1 MSQKFNLRT
10 LEIKSFRG
18 IKNYTINFDSK
29 SLVLVGENG
38 SGKSSIVNAF
48 EYLFTGKVE
57 SLSGK
62 QAIKHN
68 DSLVHLG
75 DKKEDLFVE
84 AKIGKNVITRTLKDG
99 VSYKDSDIL
108 EDFKHGSF
116 LLNRQ
121 KLLKFIESTPT
132 KRYESITS
140 LIGFEYLDNIESI
153 LNKTQKSFK
162 NKVKSKNTELDDKIK
177 TIEKVYDCNIS
188 EIYDKINEILIRNDL
203 TPIDSDSDLKDFIK
217 NFSKQDFE
225 KINELNELLKLMD
238 IDMIHLN
245 DEYQNLLNDYEEAT
259 LNELKSASN
268 LLEILNKTD
277 TYILNEN
284 PDKCPICQN
293 NINPTEITDYI
304 QLKKE
309 ELSENTNTLQN
320 WRNNYKE
327 FSEKLK
333 NLNYKLTSIKNRID
347 DNEFELHLDELIF
360 DLDNLANFK
369 LKVSE
374 IDKKALINLNN
385 NFLSIKD
392 NIKREYE
399 KLNDAENIAELNNVY
414 EVIFNLNE
422 KKNIENELEIL
433 EKQFNLAEKTYSSF
447 KNKKQEEVDRI
458 IKDIQE
464 LVTKYYNFIHKD
476 ESFNSPHINAPKSTR
491 ITIDLTFN
499 NITADP
505 RSYSS
510 EGHLDSLGL
519 CIFLAFAKMF
529 NKYDFL
535 ILDDIISTVDLSHKE
550 RIIKLLFNEFRD
562 YKFIITTHNKLWFRQ
577 VKNFAQKYKINGSF
591 IFAEIR
597 TLDEQTGPVL
607 SINMFSKE
615 VIENHLQNG
624 DTFAAGNSIR
634 RYLESVFEKICKE
647 NQIPVP
653 LKDHLMVNDYY
664 EAITSFFEEM
674 FDESSPEII
683 EYYTEV
689 FENLDNGRYLGN
701 LLSHND
707 EDNYDI
713 TIREVEE
720 FRDAV
725 FEFEKSMQCDAKHNN
740 YLRFDKKNKIA
751 RCSRKNCPG
760 MMKLTKD

>member
-1 MSQKFNLRT
+1 MGEKFKLRT

-18 IKNYTINFDSK
+18 IKNYKLNFDSK

-48 EYLFTGKVE
+48 EYLFTGKVD

-84 AKIGKNVITRTLKDG
+84 AKIGKNTITRTLKNG
-99 VSYKDSDIL
+99 VSYKNPDIL

-121 KLLKFIESTPT
+121 KLLRFIESTPT

-140 LIGFEYLDNIESI
+140 LIGFEKFDEIESA

-162 NKVKSKNTELDDKIK
+162 NKFKSKKTELDEKIK
-177 TIEKVYDCNIS
+177 SIESVYDCDIN
-188 EIYDKINEILIRNDL
+188 EVYDKINEILIRNDL
-203 TPIDSDSDLKDFIK
+203 TPISSDSDLKEFIK
-217 NFSKQDFE
+217 NFSKQDYE

-238 IDMIHLN
+238 IDILKIS
-245 DEYQNLLNDYEEAT
+245 DEYQKLLDDYEEAT
-259 LNELKSASN
+259 LNELQSVSN
-268 LLEILNKTD
+268 LLDILNKTD
-277 TYILNEN
+277 NYILEEN

-293 NINPTEITDYI
+293 NINPKEISDYI
-304 QLKKE
+304 ELKKE
-309 ELSENTNTLQN
+309 ELSENNNTLQN
-320 WRNNYKE
+320 WRNDY
-327 FSEKLK
+327 SELVDKLK
-333 NLNYKLTSIKNRID
+333 KINYTLTSIKDRLND
-347 DNEFELHLDELIF
+347 DKFELHIDELIS
-360 DLDNLANFK
+360 DLDKLANFK
-369 LKVSE
+369 LKLSE
-374 IDKKALINLNN
+374 IDKKVLINLNN
-385 NFLSIKD
+385 NFLSLKD
-392 NIKREYE
+392 NIKREYA
-399 KLNDAENIAELNNVY
+399 KLNDVENISELNNVY

-422 KKNIENELEIL
+422 KQNIENELEIL
-433 EKQFNLAEKTYSSF
+433 EKQFNLAETTYLTF
-447 KNKKQEEVDRI
+447 KNKKQNEIDNI
-458 IKDIQE
+458 ITDIQE
-464 LVTKYYNFIHKD
+464 LVNKYYNFIHKN
-476 ESFNSPHINAPKSTR
+476 ESFNSPHINVPHSTR

-499 NITADP
+499 DITADP

-529 NKYDFL
+529 NRYDFL

-550 RIIKLLFNEFRD
+550 RIIKLLFNEFKD

-577 VKNFAQKYKINGSF
+577 VKNFAQKYQINGNF

-597 TLDEQTGPVL
+597 TLDKETGPVL
-607 SINMFSKE
+607 SINMFSKD
-615 VIENHLQNG
+615 VIENHLRNG

-634 RYLESVFEKICKE
+634 RYLEYVLEKICKE

-664 EAITSFFEEM
+664 DAIMSFFDEM
-674 FDESSPEII
+674 FDEASPEII

-689 FENLDNGRYLGN
+689 FEKLDNGRYLGN

-707 EDNYDI
+707 EDNYDV
-713 TIREVEE
+713 TISEVEE

-725 FEFEKSMQCDAKHNN
+725 FEFEKSMQCNTKHNN

-751 RCSRKNCPG
+751 KCSRKNCNG
-760 MMKLTKD
+760 MMKLKE

>member
-1 MSQKFNLRT
+1 MK
-10 LEIKSFRG
+10 
-18 IKNYTINFDSK
+18 
-29 SLVLVGENG
+29 
-38 SGKSSIVNAF
+38 A
-48 EYLFTGKVE
+48 
-57 SLSGK
+57 
-62 QAIKHN
+62 
-68 DSLVHLG
+68 
-75 DKKEDLFVE
+75 
-84 AKIGKNVITRTLKDG
+84 
-99 VSYKDSDIL
+99 
-108 EDFKHGSF
+108 
-116 LLNRQ
+116 LL
-121 KLLKFIESTPT
+121 L
-132 KRYESITS
+132 
-140 LIGFEYLDNIESI
+140 

-238 IDMIHLN
+238 IDIIHLN

>member
-1 MSQKFNLRT
+1 MSQKFKLKT

-18 IKNYTINFDSK
+18 IKNYKINFDSK

-48 EYLFTGKVE
+48 EYLFTGKVD

-62 QAIKHN
+62 QAIKHD

-84 AKIGKNVITRTLKDG
+84 AKIGKNIITRTLKDG
-99 VSYKDSDIL
+99 VSYKNDDIL
-108 EDFKHGSF
+108 KDFKHGSF

-140 LIGFEYLDNIESI
+140 LIGFEYLDNIEST

-162 NKVKSKNTELDDKIK
+162 NKIKSKQEELDEKIN
-177 TIEKVYDCNIS
+177 TIESIYDCKVS
-188 EIYDKINEILIRNDL
+188 EVYDKINEILIRNDL
-203 TPIDSDSDLKDFIK
+203 TPIDGDSDLKEFIK

-238 IDMIHLN
+238 IDIIEIN
-245 DEYQNLLNDYEEAT
+245 DQYQNLLSEYEEAT
-259 LNELKSASN
+259 LNELKSISN
-268 LLEILNKTD
+268 LLEILNNAD
-277 TYILNEN
+277 CYISNET
-284 PDKCPICQN
+284 PDKCPVCQN
-293 NINPTEITDYI
+293 NINPSEISEYI
-304 QLKKE
+304 QSKTQ
-309 ELSENTNTLQN
+309 ELSENANTLQN
-320 WRNNYKE
+320 WRVKYNALSDE
-327 FSEKLK
+327 LK
-333 NLNYKLTSIKNRID
+333 SLNYNLTSIKNRLD
-347 DNEFELHLDELIF
+347 DDKFELELDELIY
-360 DLDNLANFK
+360 DLDSLANFR
-369 LKVSE
+369 LKISE

-385 NFLSIKD
+385 NFLSLKD

-399 KLNDAENIAELNNVY
+399 KLNDVENITELNNVY
-414 EVIFNLNE
+414 EAIFNLNE
-422 KKNIENELEIL
+422 KQNIENELEKL
-433 EKQFNLAEKTYSSF
+433 KNQFNLAETTYLTF
-447 KNKKQEEVDRI
+447 KNRKQSEINKI
-458 IKDIQE
+458 ITSIQE
-464 LVTKYYNFIHKD
+464 LVTKYYNFIHKN
-476 ESFNSPHINAPKSTR
+476 ESFNSPHINVPHSTR
-491 ITIDLTFN
+491 ITMDLTFN
-499 NITADP
+499 DITADP

-529 NKYDFL
+529 NRYDFL

-562 YKFIITTHNKLWFRQ
+562 YTFIITTHNKLWFRQ
-577 VKNFAQKYKINGSF
+577 VKNFAQKYQINGHF

-634 RYLESVFEKICKE
+634 RYLEHVFEKICKQ
-647 NQIPVP
+647 NKIPVP
-653 LKDHLMVNDYY
+653 LSDHLMVNDYY
-664 EAITSFFEEM
+664 EAITTFFEEM
-674 FDESSPEII
+674 FDEASPEII
-683 EYYTEV
+683 EYYSEV
-689 FENLDNGRYLGN
+689 FENLDNARYLGN
-701 LLSHND
+701 ILSHND
-707 EDNYDI
+707 DDNYDI

-725 FEFEKSMQCDAKHNN
+725 FEFEKSMQCNGGHNN
-740 YLRFDKKNKIA
+740 YLKFDKKNKIA
-751 RCSRKNCPG
+751 KCSRKNCSG
-760 MMKLTKD
+760 MMKLS

>member
-10 LEIKSFRG
+10 LEVKSFRG
-18 IKNYTINFDSK
+18 IKNYKINFDSK

-48 EYLFTGKVE
+48 EFLFTGKVD

-62 QAIKHN
+62 QAIRHN

-99 VSYKDSDIL
+99 VSYKDKDVL

-140 LIGFEYLDNIESI
+140 LIGFEHLDKIETTV
-153 LNKTQKSFK
+153 NKTQKSFK
-162 NKVKSKNTELDDKIK
+162 NKVKSKEGELDEKIK
-177 TIEKVYDCNIS
+177 TIESVYDCDIS
-188 EIYDKINEILIRNDL
+188 EIYDKINEILLRNDL
-203 TPIDSDSDLKDFIK
+203 TPINSDSDLKEFIK

-238 IDMIHLN
+238 IDILKI
-245 DEYQNLLNDYEEAT
+245 DEEYQDLLNSYEDAT
-259 LNELKSASN
+259 LNELQSVST
-268 LLEILNKTD
+268 LFEILNNANL
-277 TYILNEN
+277 YILDEN

-293 NINPTEITDYI
+293 TINPSEINDYI
-304 QLKKE
+304 KLKKE

-320 WRNNYKE
+320 WRNDYSE
-327 FSEKLK
+327 LSEKLK
-333 NLNYKLTSIKNRID
+333 NLNYNLKSIKNRL
-347 DNEFELHLDELIF
+347 NDEEF
-360 DLDNLANFK
+360 DLNLDDLISNLEKLADFK
-369 LKVSE
+369 LKISKM
-374 IDKKALINLNN
+374 DKEALIRLND
-385 NFLSIKD
+385 NFLHIKD
-392 NIKREYE
+392 NVKREYE
-399 KLNDAENIAELNNVY
+399 KLNDIENVAELNNVY
-414 EVIFNLNE
+414 EAIFNLNE
-422 KKNIENELEIL
+422 KRNIENELETL
-433 EKQFNLAEKTYSSF
+433 KKQLNLAETTYLTF
-447 KNKKQEEVDRI
+447 KERKQSEIDTI
-458 IKDIQE
+458 IKSIQE
-464 LVTKYYNFIHKD
+464 LVNKYYNFIHKD
-476 ESFNSPHINAPKSTR
+476 ETFNSPHINVPNSTK
-491 ITIDLTFN
+491 ISLDLTFN
-499 NITADP
+499 DITADP

-550 RIIKLLFNEFRD
+550 RIIKLLFTEFRD

-577 VKNFAQKYKINGSF
+577 VKNFAEKYQINGSF

-597 TLDEQTGPVL
+597 TLDEETGPVL

-615 VIENHLQNG
+615 VIENHLRNG

-634 RYLESVFEKICKE
+634 RYLESVFEKI
-647 NQIPVP
+647 
-653 LKDHLMVNDYY
+653 
-664 EAITSFFEEM
+664 
-674 FDESSPEII
+674 
-683 EYYTEV
+683 
-689 FENLDNGRYLGN
+689 
-701 LLSHND
+701 
-707 EDNYDI
+707 
-713 TIREVEE
+713 
-720 FRDAV
+720 
-725 FEFEKSMQCDAKHNN
+725 
-740 YLRFDKKNKIA
+740 
-751 RCSRKNCPG
+751 
-760 MMKLTKD
+760 

>member
-238 IDMIHLN
+238 IDIIHLN

>member
-1 MSQKFNLRT
+1 
-10 LEIKSFRG
+10 
-18 IKNYTINFDSK
+18 
-29 SLVLVGENG
+29 
-38 SGKSSIVNAF
+38 
-48 EYLFTGKVE
+48 
-57 SLSGK
+57 
-62 QAIKHN
+62 
-68 DSLVHLG
+68 
-75 DKKEDLFVE
+75 
-84 AKIGKNVITRTLKDG
+84 
-99 VSYKDSDIL
+99 
-108 EDFKHGSF
+108 
-116 LLNRQ
+116 
-121 KLLKFIESTPT
+121 
-132 KRYESITS
+132 
-140 LIGFEYLDNIESI
+140 
-153 LNKTQKSFK
+153 
-162 NKVKSKNTELDDKIK
+162 
-177 TIEKVYDCNIS
+177 
-188 EIYDKINEILIRNDL
+188 
-203 TPIDSDSDLKDFIK
+203 
-217 NFSKQDFE
+217 
-225 KINELNELLKLMD
+225 MD
-238 IDMIHLN
+238 IDIIHLN